1 MFPTAP
7 SVAWEARAT
16 VGDAATSTAVNPAPF
31 RPADQYET
39 RRLHT
44 RQKYSLSVFPTEYG
58 EGLSFN
64 AS

>member
-7 SVAWEARAT
+7 SVAREARAT
-16 VGDAATSTAVNPAPF
+16 VGDAATSTESTSLPTSRSVRDVF
-31 RPADQYET
+31 IRD
-39 RRLHT
+39 
-44 RQKYSLSVFPTEYG
+44 KSIVLSVFPAEYG

>member
-39 RRLHT
+39 PSYAT
-44 RQKYSLSVFPTEYG
+44 KV
-58 EGLSFN
+58 
-64 AS
+64 